1 MQGSSATKISG
12 SASVVNIELKRLVAR
27 FDIDNTALKSRLTIN
42 SIPVANARSNAP
54 LFGEALKEID
64 KADRATTLITY
75 AADDFTK
82 LSGANMGMTESAL
95 YIYPNMPS
103 DSSYLIVRGKFRSTV
118 GGGKAP

>member
-42 SIPVANARSNAP
+42 SITVANARSNAP

-64 KADRATTLITY
+64 KADRATTLITLCSRTTSPSCPEQY
-75 AADDFTK
+75 GYDRRVPST
-82 LSGANMGMTESAL
+82 L
-95 YIYPNMPS
+95 YPNMPS
-103 DSSYLIVRGKFRSTV
+103 DSSYLDCQR
-118 GGGKAP
+118 